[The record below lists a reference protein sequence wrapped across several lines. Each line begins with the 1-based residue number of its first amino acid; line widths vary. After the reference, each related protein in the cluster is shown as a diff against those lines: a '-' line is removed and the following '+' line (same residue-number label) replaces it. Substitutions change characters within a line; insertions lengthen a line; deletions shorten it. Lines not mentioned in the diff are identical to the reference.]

1 MPLAHVSQQQADPRV
16 RYFTVAQAAR
26 ELQVHRTTITR
37 WIRSGRLRA
46 SRVGPKSVRIREA
59 DLEQVITSATVTGKE
74 VTAMKERQ
82 PTEYTTVARLPV
94 KPLTEEEKDRALATL
109 DRLRELRE
117 KLRREVGTFPPSED
131 IIREERAKRSK
142 HLADL

>member
-1 MPLAHVSQQQADPRV
+1 
-16 RYFTVAQAAR
+16 
-26 ELQVHRTTITR
+26 
-37 WIRSGRLRA
+37 
-46 SRVGPKSVRIREA
+46 VRIREA
-59 DLEQVITSATVTGKE
+59 DLEQVITSATDTGKE

-94 KPLTEEEKDRALATL
+94 KPLTEEEKARALATL
-109 DRLRELRE
+109 DRLRAFRE
-117 KLRREVGTFPPSED
+117 RLRREVGTFPPSED